1 MNIGILSFSAS
12 GGAGIASANIARGLQ
27 ELSCDV
33 NLFFASQQGIRDAP
47 FRRPSLTAVT
57 IFDNHIVRSHGWG
70 STVSLNRDNLEEKIP
85 LHVRQSEAFLVR
97 WSVGLFGMR
106 SEFFHNKKVIWTMP
120 DMRSITGACHN
131 SLHCGS
137 YNSGCNDC
145 PAVKPVFRSQV
156 QRSLNRK
163 SSFFNQ
169 IQDLTFVAHSENMF
183 EKLQRSPIS
192 VGRRLEF
199 VPNPVGPEFS
209 QTPLRHSPKAKEK
222 LTRLIIIADDLEDP
236 IKGFHSISN
245 DLLLLVRLKKIN
257 VKVIGRLSRKS
268 QLDFLEFEFLG
279 FRNASAII
287 EALDSSDILLL
298 PSFQESAANVVAE
311 AHSRGVPAIVREG
324 SGVEEFVVSPKLVFK
339 SNSELKSLLTT
350 MEDQEM
356 QTWSKLAKI
365 KSGQH
370 NYLDV
375 AARYRKLLE

>member
-12 GGAGIASANIARGLQ
+12 GGAGIAASNIARGLE

-33 NLFFASQQGIRDAP
+33 NLFFASKQGIRDAP

-57 IFDNHIVRSHGWG
+57 IFDNHIVRSQGWG
-70 STVSLNRDNLEEKIP
+70 STVSLNRDNLVEKMP

-131 SLHCGS
+131 SLYCGS
-137 YNSGCNDC
+137 YATGCNDC
-145 PAVKPVFRSQV
+145 PAVRPVFRPQV
-156 QRSLNRK
+156 QHSLNRK

-169 IQDLTFVAHSENMF
+169 IQDLTFVAHSENML

-192 VGRRLEF
+192 VGRRIEF
-199 VPNPVGPEFS
+199 VPNPVGPDFS
-209 QTPLRHSPKAKEK
+209 QAPLGHYPKPKEK
-222 LTRLIIIADDLEDP
+222 LIRLIIIADDLEDP

-245 DLLLLVRLKKIN
+245 DLLLLARSKRIH
-257 VKVIGRLSRKS
+257 VKVIGRTNRKS
-268 QLDFLEFEFLG
+268 QLDFCEFEFLG
-279 FRNASAII
+279 YRETSAII
-287 EALDSSDILLL
+287 DALDNSDILLL

-324 SGVEEFVVSPKLVFK
+324 SGVEEFTVSPNLVFN
-339 SNSELKSLLTT
+339 SNSELKTLLTT
-350 MEDQEM
+350 LEGQEI
-356 QTWSKLAKI
+356 QTLSQLAKI
-365 KSGQH
+365 KSAQH
-370 NYLDV
+370 NYLSV
-375 AARYRKLLE
+375 AARYKKLLE